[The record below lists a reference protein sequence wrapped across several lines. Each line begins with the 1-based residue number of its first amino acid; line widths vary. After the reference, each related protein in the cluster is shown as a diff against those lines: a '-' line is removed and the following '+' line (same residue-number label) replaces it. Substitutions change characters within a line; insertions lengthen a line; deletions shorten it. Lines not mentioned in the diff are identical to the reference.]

1 MISHCEAQSSASLSF
16 MGPGGVTGA
25 AQTMSAANF
34 YPASP
39 DAMMQSAML
48 HSIPIY
54 NIQGKYSIFPLTL
67 SFACAVTNKTAF
79 FYSFMLAVRHIIS
92 ALCRIFSLL

>member
-1 MISHCEAQSSASLSF
+1 MCRDIYFFNFRFRFVCFFFLCLYALLFVCSFDRKAQSSASLSF
-16 MGPGGVTGA
+16 LGPGGLTGA
-25 AQTMSAANF
+25 AQSMSTANF

-54 NIQGKYSIFPLTL
+54 NMQGKIFNYK
-67 SFACAVTNKTAF
+67 TN
-79 FYSFMLAVRHIIS
+79 S
-92 ALCRIFSLL
+92 C

>member
-1 MISHCEAQSSASLSF
+1 MS
-16 MGPGGVTGA
+16 PGGVTGG

-34 YPASP
+34 FPASP

-54 NIQGKYSIFPLTL
+54 NIQGK
-67 SFACAVTNKTAF
+67 
-79 FYSFMLAVRHIIS
+79 
-92 ALCRIFSLL
+92 

>member
-1 MISHCEAQSSASLSF
+1 MCRDIYFLISVSALFAFFLCLYALLFVCSFDRKAQSSASLSF
-16 MGPGGVTGA
+16 LGPGGLTGA
-25 AQTMSAANF
+25 AQSMSTANF

-54 NIQGKYSIFPLTL
+54 NMQGKIFNYK
-67 SFACAVTNKTAF
+67 TN
-79 FYSFMLAVRHIIS
+79 S
-92 ALCRIFSLL
+92 C

>member
-1 MISHCEAQSSASLSF
+1 

-25 AQTMSAANF
+25 AQTMSTANF

-54 NIQGKYSIFPLTL
+54 NIQGKSNEL
-67 SFACAVTNKTAF
+67 SFFIKHKQKKSLTFSFPAFISTN
-79 FYSFMLAVRHIIS
+79 H
-92 ALCRIFSLL
+92 